1 MAGNFLMGNNAHEIS
16 MISSVVIST
25 DLKVLSNWK
34 PCPNTGESHIQH
46 PPKQFGKSRRKKKLV
61 GGFQSIWKL
70 CSFNWIISRN
80 RHENKKYFKPPPRFS
95 SMFLNVS
102 FSNHP
107 KTFLQTSVAVEFVI
121 GNFVV
126 ARTGRFVK
134 VGREV
139 QFMLGSSVLTRGS
152 SIVRP
157 SLSGTDGTVVD
168 CCWKKSGK
176 AMNHAPLTYPQK

>member
-1 MAGNFLMGNNAHEIS
+1 
-16 MISSVVIST
+16 
-25 DLKVLSNWK
+25 
-34 PCPNTGESHIQH
+34 
-46 PPKQFGKSRRKKKLV
+46 
-61 GGFQSIWKL
+61 
-70 CSFNWIISRN
+70 
-80 RHENKKYFKPPPRFS
+80 
-95 SMFLNVS
+95 MFLNVS

-168 CCWKKSGK
+168 CC
-176 AMNHAPLTYPQK
+176 